1 MSDITDELTDTAEKP
16 KERVDSDLVIRI
28 AKESDTEELAWLNQ
42 ELLAFYG
49 LPARNQ
55 RSFVSH
61 AIAKGVFQENSGLK
75 ILLAVENDNAIGFL
89 AFSEIFAL
97 ASCQKSIFIQ
107 DLFVARKVRKS
118 GAGRALMEAL
128 FKFAT
133 DNEITQI
140 DWTTDAWNSKAI
152 AFYEH
157 IVPSLKTEKIL
168 YRINEERLNQIIKKF

>member
-1 MSDITDELTDTAEKP
+1 MSDITDELINPAEKP
-16 KERVDSDLVIRI
+16 TESVASGLEIRI
-28 AKESDTEELAWLNQ
+28 ATESDTEELAWLNQ
-42 ELLAFYG
+42 ELLTFYG

-75 ILLAVENDNAIGFL
+75 ILLAIENNNAIGFL

-118 GAGRALMEAL
+118 GAGRALMETL
-128 FKFAT
+128 FKFAI

-168 YRINEERLNQIIKKF
+168 YRLNEERLNQIIKKS

>member
-1 MSDITDELTDTAEKP
+1 MIHPNEERTDNVELGFEIRFATEADAEG
-16 KERVDSDLVIRI
+16 
-28 AKESDTEELAWLNQ
+28 LARLNQ
-42 ELLAFYG
+42 ELLTFYG
-49 LPARNQ
+49 LPAPNQ

-61 AIAKGVFQENSGLK
+61 AIAKGVFKENSGLTV
-75 ILLAVENDNAIGFL
+75 LLALESDISIGFL

-107 DLFVARKVRKS
+107 DLFVARKARKS
-118 GAGRALMEAL
+118 GAGRALMNAL
-128 FKFAT
+128 FNYASG
-133 DNEITQI
+133 NEITQI

-168 YRINEERLNQIIKKF
+168 YRLNEERLNQIIKGWQ

>member
-1 MSDITDELTDTAEKP
+1 MIHTSEGPTENIELGFE
-16 KERVDSDLVIRI
+16 IRI
-28 AKESDTEELAWLNQ
+28 ATEADAEGLAWLNQ
-42 ELLAFYG
+42 ELLTFYG
-49 LPARNQ
+49 LPAPNQ

-61 AIAKGVFQENSGLK
+61 AIAKGVFKENSGLTV
-75 ILLAVENDNAIGFL
+75 LMALESDNSIGFL

-118 GAGRALMEAL
+118 GAGRALMKAL
-128 FKFAT
+128 FNYAS
-133 DNEITQI
+133 DNDITQI

-168 YRINEERLNQIIKKF
+168 YRLNEERLNQIIREWR

>member
-157 IVPSLKTEKIL
+157 IVYSLKTEKIL
-168 YRINEERLNQIIKKF
+168 YRINEERLNQIIQKF

>member
-1 MSDITDELTDTAEKP
+1 MDELTNSVEKP
-16 KERVDSDLVIRI
+16 RENVESDIEIRI
-28 AKESDTEELAWLNQ
+28 ATESDTEELAWLNQ
-42 ELLAFYG
+42 ELLTFYG

-75 ILLAVENDNAIGFL
+75 ILLAIENGNAIGFL
-89 AFSEIFAL
+89 AFSEVFAL

-118 GAGRALMEAL
+118 GAGRALMETL
-128 FKFAT
+128 FKFAI

-168 YRINEERLNQIIKKF
+168 YRLNEERLNQIIKKS

>member
-1 MSDITDELTDTAEKP
+1 MKKMIHFNEKP
-16 KERVDSDLVIRI
+16 TGYLELNLEIRI
-28 AKESDTEELAWLNQ
+28 AAEGDAEGLARLNQ
-42 ELLAFYG
+42 ELLTFYG
-49 LPARNQ
+49 LPAPNQ

-61 AIAKGVFQENSGLK
+61 AISKGVFKENSGLK
-75 ILLAVENDNAIGFL
+75 ILLALENGNSIGFL

-118 GAGRALMEAL
+118 GAGRALMNAL
-128 FKFAT
+128 FNFAN

-157 IVPSLKTEKIL
+157 IIPSLKTEKIL
-168 YRINEERLNQIIKKF
+168 YRLNEERLNQIIKK

>member
-1 MSDITDELTDTAEKP
+1 MSDITNEQRNSAEKP
-16 KERVDSDLVIRI
+16 TESLESHLEIRI
-28 AKESDTEELAWLNQ
+28 ATESDAEELAWLNQ
-42 ELLAFYG
+42 ELLTFYG

-61 AIAKGVFQENSGLK
+61 TIAKGVFQENSGLK
-75 ILLAVENDNAIGFL
+75 ILLAIEKDNAIGFL
-89 AFSEIFAL
+89 AFSEVFAL

-128 FKFAT
+128 FKFAI

-168 YRINEERLNQIIKKF
+168 YRLNEERLNQIIKKT

>member
-75 ILLAVENDNAIGFL
+75 ILLAAENDNAIGFL

>member
-1 MSDITDELTDTAEKP
+1 MSDITDELTNTAETP
-16 KERVDSDLVIRI
+16 TERVDSDLVIRI
-28 AKESDTEELAWLNQ
+28 ANESDTEELAGLNQ

-75 ILLAVENDNAIGFL
+75 ILLAVEHDNAIGFL

>member
-1 MSDITDELTDTAEKP
+1 MSDITDELTNTAEKP

-61 AIAKGVFQENSGLK
+61 AIAKGVFEANSGLK
-75 ILLAVENDNAIGFL
+75 ILLAIENGNAIGFL

-118 GAGRALMEAL
+118 GAGRALMETL
-128 FKFAT
+128 FKFAI

-168 YRINEERLNQIIKKF
+168 YRLNEERLNQIIKKS

>member
-1 MSDITDELTDTAEKP
+1 MSDIADEPTNTAEKP
-16 KERVDSDLVIRI
+16 IEAVDSGLEIRI
-28 AKESDTEELAWLNQ
+28 ATESDTEKLAWLNQ

-118 GAGRALMEAL
+118 GAGRA
-128 FKFAT
+128 
-133 DNEITQI
+133 
-140 DWTTDAWNSKAI
+140 
-152 AFYEH
+152 
-157 IVPSLKTEKIL
+157 
-168 YRINEERLNQIIKKF
+168 

>member
-1 MSDITDELTDTAEKP
+1 MDELTNSVEKP
-16 KERVDSDLVIRI
+16 RENVESDIEIRI
-28 AKESDTEELAWLNQ
+28 ATESDTEELAWLNQ
-42 ELLAFYG
+42 ELLTFYG

-75 ILLAVENDNAIGFL
+75 ILLAIENDNAIGFL
-89 AFSEIFAL
+89 AFSEVFAL

-118 GAGRALMEAL
+118 GAGRALMETL
-128 FKFAT
+128 FKFAI

-168 YRINEERLNQIIKKF
+168 YRLNEERLNQIIKKS

>member
-1 MSDITDELTDTAEKP
+1 MTDEQTNSAENP
-16 KERVDSDLVIRI
+16 TENVELSLEIRI
-28 AKESDTEELAWLNQ
+28 ATKSDAEEIAWLNQ
-42 ELLAFYG
+42 ELLTFYG

-61 AIAKGVFQENSGLK
+61 AIAKGAFQENSGLK
-75 ILLAVENDNAIGFL
+75 ILLAIENGIAIGFL

-118 GAGRALMEAL
+118 GAGRGLMQAL
-128 FKFAT
+128 FKFAI

-157 IVPSLKTEKIL
+157 IVPTLKTEKIL
-168 YRINEERLNQIIKKF
+168 YRLNEERLNQIIKK

>member
-1 MSDITDELTDTAEKP
+1 MSDITDELTNTAEKP
-16 KERVDSDLVIRI
+16 TERIESSLEVRI
-28 AKESDTEELAWLNQ
+28 ATASDTEELALLNQ
-42 ELLAFYG
+42 ELLTFYG

-61 AIAKGVFQENSGLK
+61 AIAKGVFEANSGLK
-75 ILLAVENDNAIGFL
+75 ILLAIENGNAIGFL

-107 DLFVARKVRKS
+107 DLFVARKMRKS
-118 GAGRALMEAL
+118 GAGRALMETL
-128 FKFAT
+128 FKFSV

-168 YRINEERLNQIIKKF
+168 YRLNEERLNQIIKKS

>member
-1 MSDITDELTDTAEKP
+1 MDELTNSVEKP
-16 KERVDSDLVIRI
+16 RENVESDIEIRI
-28 AKESDTEELAWLNQ
+28 ATESDTEELAWLNQ
-42 ELLAFYG
+42 ELLTFYG

-75 ILLAVENDNAIGFL
+75 ILLAIENDNAIGFL

-118 GAGRALMEAL
+118 GAGRALMETL
-128 FKFAT
+128 FKFAI

-168 YRINEERLNQIIKKF
+168 YRLNEERLNQIIKKS

>member
-1 MSDITDELTDTAEKP
+1 MSDITDELTNTAEKP
-16 KERVDSDLVIRI
+16 TERVDSDLVIRI
-28 AKESDTEELAWLNQ
+28 ATESDTEELAWLNQ

-75 ILLAVENDNAIGFL
+75 ILLAVEHDNAIGFL

>member
-1 MSDITDELTDTAEKP
+1 MKKMIHFNEEPTGNLEL
-16 KERVDSDLVIRI
+16 DLEIRI
-28 AKESDTEELAWLNQ
+28 ATEADAEGLTWLNQ
-42 ELLAFYG
+42 ELLTFYG
-49 LPARNQ
+49 LPAPNQ

-61 AIAKGVFQENSGLK
+61 AISKGVFKENSGLK
-75 ILLAVENDNAIGFL
+75 ILLALENGNSIGFL

-118 GAGRALMEAL
+118 GAGRALMNAL
-128 FKFAT
+128 FNFAK

-152 AFYEH
+152 ALYEH

-168 YRINEERLNQIIKKF
+168 YRLNEERLNQIIKK